1 VTAGAAE
8 MESPGEEFRP
18 PELPRLLRELT

>member
-8 MESPGEEFRP
+8 MESSGEEFHP